1 MLGFFEM
8 SKFAPIAQVSQGK
21 HDGYARGTLIP
32 IRHISSP
39 CLQYLVDSHPPALT
53 ALMDNVMLASGAV
66 IASTPPHT
74 RKVPDGL
81 TVASPRFHCMS
92 AAQIVTLA
100 PPAARGNTHMLQDV
114 ASRGSLEVFEQE
126 PVAAAHQAQY
136 ADGQLN
142 DLALHRHPQAV
153 PAPNSACAKV
163 MKQGTGCL
171 RAAKPQPSTQGCG
184 HSEHHLPSE
193 HRCCN
198 TGHTT
203 GAYRI
208 AMKQSS
214 AQGATLLCSTVA
226 TCMSALSMSPQHA
239 C

>member
-1 MLGFFEM
+1 MLGFFKM
-8 SKFAPIAQVSQGK
+8 SKFAHIAQVSQGK

-39 CLQYLVDSHPPALT
+39 CLQYLVDRHPPALT
-53 ALMDNVMLASGAV
+53 ALMDNGMRASGAV
-66 IASTPPHT
+66 IASTSPHT
-74 RKVPDGL
+74 KMVPEGL
-81 TVASPRFHCMS
+81 TVASPGCHCMS
-92 AAQIVTLA
+92 AAQAVTLA
-100 PPAARGNTHMLQDV
+100 PSADPGNTHMLQDV
-114 ASRGSLEVFEQE
+114 ASRGFVGVFEQE
-126 PVAAAHQAQY
+126 PVEAAHQAQY

-153 PAPNSACAKV
+153 FTPNSSCAKV
-163 MKQGTGCL
+163 MKQRAGCL
-171 RAAKPQPSTQGCG
+171 RAAKPQPCTQGCG
-184 HSEHHLPSE
+184 HSEHHLPLE

-198 TGHTT
+198 TGHIS
-203 GAYRI
+203 GAYRN